1 MDERV
6 VLAKRA
12 ANIKTSVNE
21 LASAYEALK
30 ANLNENETYT
40 QVKCYF
46 FTHSIILVTSRNSYM
61 TRMTILATKTA
72 NDGMHCNKVSTV
84 WILKIFPL

>member
-46 FTHSIILVTSRNSYM
+46 FTHSIILVTSRNSY
-61 TRMTILATKTA
+61 TLYDTYDNLSYQNGKWRRALQ
-72 NDGMHCNKVSTV
+72 
-84 WILKIFPL
+84 